1 MTASVSLSIIIVII
15 SNLRRILPQE
25 QKDQACPQAL
35 EVTPVTPG
43 KRVMTLILQQ
53 FAVETFS
60 RARVYANHSVSSGKN
75 SLTALLL
82 QLMLW

>member
-1 MTASVSLSIIIVII
+1 
-15 SNLRRILPQE
+15 
-25 QKDQACPQAL
+25 
-35 EVTPVTPG
+35 VTLG
-43 KRVMTLILQQ
+43 KRLMTLILQQ

-60 RARVYANHSVSSGKN
+60 WARVYANHSVGSGKN